1 MPGTHQVLEQH
12 LAHIEALDKLVKRGA
27 ELTPGFFRGPGD
39 ALLEEVSKRIVEERD
54 SRCVHHLLDGFVR
67 RYASVPDV
75 VATTIDSHLTAI
87 EESNNDRT

>member
-1 MPGTHQVLEQH
+1 MTGAHSILEQH
-12 LAHIEALDKLVKRGA
+12 LAHIEALNKLVREGA
-27 ELTPGFFRGPGD
+27 PLTPELFRGPGD
-39 ALLEEVSKRIVEERD
+39 ALLEEVSKRIVEDRD
-54 SRCVHHLLDGFVR
+54 SRCVQHLLSGFIH